1 VSKTL
6 KRRGRRQDFLFPSKE
21 DAMTR
26 QERLRKIKRIVK
38 KESYVTEDKLEEAI
52 EQLINSVIFN

>member
-1 VSKTL
+1 MNSTF
-6 KRRGRRQDFLFPSKE
+6 KRRGRQQEFLFPSKE
-21 DAMTR
+21 EGITR

-52 EQLINSVIFN
+52 EQLINSIIFN